1 MKRVERQQKQDQDV
15 DEEDKKKNNKF
26 LERNKEKNSTNFID
40 KYMINKSH
48 DINDMI

>member
-15 DEEDKKKNNKF
+15 DEEDEKKNKF
-26 LERNKEKNSTNFID
+26 FERNKEKNSTNFID